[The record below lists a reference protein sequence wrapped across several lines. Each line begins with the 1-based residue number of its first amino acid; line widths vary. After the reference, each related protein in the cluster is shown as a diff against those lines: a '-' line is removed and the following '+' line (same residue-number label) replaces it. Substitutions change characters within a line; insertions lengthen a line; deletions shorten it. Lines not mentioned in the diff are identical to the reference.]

1 MSTPNLKE
9 IVEQPMTG
17 LRFGLADKLLRVRST
32 TVGTNPFEEQY
43 INKII
48 EVLEEH
54 GVRTGQVEHLKGLRD
69 RLNSTIKALKNPG
82 EIIWE
87 ILLLFRMI
95 SSENSLDEAVKISL
109 DRVMMDWQG
118 YIFPKVE
125 FDLFL
130 KSLQYICEDGL
141 LEDELHNAQES
152 IREGLAPNEPD
163 LKTPEK
169 QLLWAAHLL
178 YLLFNPELM
187 QLWPRHRQGKGSLHT
202 TQLWR
207 QILSSKTVRYLR
219 ALYANHIFNLLRK
232 DDLLVGWGAP
242 GTWFSFSLNPPPG
255 KINCDLLY
263 SMLAGFE
270 HSRACVVH
278 EISHAVLT
286 KGVPSYIS
294 ELNDAMQDIDG
305 QGHYALSQELQL
317 KQYFLNACED
327 NCINRFTEQIGRVF
341 GQDYGYSLNNFYTA
355 IGDVG
360 RRYLRKRDIYG
371 DPTPENQF
379 KNLTF
384 IISRV
389 FLANNG
395 LFENTPEAWSEL
407 RAKPEWLEA
416 RDRDNPEE
424 FLSPEA
430 SFEQLIGMCE
440 EVEQYY
446 PPLRELSGGP
456 DYYAEQATIYAE
468 RRFELIHEMWEL
480 FAEDIARQILQDE
493 ATDASDAM
501 DNFEVETNQ
510 TPPPPKKD
518 KEEDKDEKENED
530 KDNNPTPPSEADQS
544 ADNESADDLDGEDP
558 EEGREDE
565 EGEEDKPEEASEEDS
580 KEAGEEDESEEAS
593 EEEESEEAGTGGEGQ
608 AEDESDAQDDNSG
621 EEGEAPPQPAGA
633 GKSEGSSDSQ
643 DEKEEESGENEDSG
657 EKEQKGED
665 ENAPEEPTPHDHQDE
680 NDPNAKEQESEKS
693 EGEEKKDGPSLE
705 ELINQL
711 SEEMKDLEI
720 KEQFNEDDDAEQ
732 KLEEDEENAEAE
744 LIREEIDDTLEP
756 EYKEPPQSEQEGNEG
771 DRGADHGGV
780 DNNEII
786 EREWIPE
793 EELASISDLMEALK
807 EADEAEKEQE
817 KQREKREEIREDRK
831 YYEPP
836 QLEIPKTM
844 SLDELATGSWE
855 DFSKRVT
862 LHGAVIGVMAKGLEK
877 LKKAQLKFIHKVS
890 KKHSLIPEGGDLRRF
905 DQEAMYKLLRKMV
918 KREKFDKESL
928 NMFRKDMRKVAE
940 TRPTRIILIDGS
952 RSMSMGIHPLPMD
965 KALQEAVIDYMAS
978 RIAGYDT
985 YITMFGPRNPL
996 IIAQPGNNL
1005 VEIGKR
1011 IELVQGG
1018 LNTMTYLSPALLE
1031 TIRMV
1036 AYSKKS
1042 KEAYVG
1048 FTNFVI
1054 YSDGDIDDMATSR
1067 AIIQQIFQHAP
1078 KTTFDF
1084 VLITT
1089 KQATPMDVLINT
1101 LDVTNPLHEIGIV
1114 RGNSSRR
1121 YPMALTATYKLT
1133 NRLQNSPS
1141 GIADPS
1147 FLRSGQFKRLFQLLT
1162 QNSDY

>member
-1 MSTPNLKE
+1 MSTPTLKE

-17 LRFGLADKLLRVRST
+17 LRFGLADKLLRVRSAT
-32 TVGTNPFEEQY
+32 TGTNPFEERH

-48 EVLEEH
+48 EVLEDHE
-54 GVRTGQVEHLKGLRD
+54 VRTGQIEHLKGLRD
-69 RLNSTIKALKNPG
+69 QLTEAIKALKNPG

-95 SSENSLDEAVKISL
+95 NSENTLDEVVKISL
-109 DRVMMDWQG
+109 DRVMVDWQG

-141 LEDELHNAQES
+141 LEDELLNAREG

-178 YLLFNPELM
+178 YLVFNPELM
-187 QLWPRHRQGKGSLHT
+187 QLWPKHRQGKGSLHT

-207 QILSSKTVRYLR
+207 QILASKTVRYLR

-232 DDLLVGWGAP
+232 NDLMVGWGAP

-263 SMLAGFE
+263 SMLAGFD

-286 KGVPSYIS
+286 KGVPGYIS

-305 QGHYALSQELQL
+305 QGHHALSQELQL

-327 NCINRFTEQIGRVF
+327 NCVNRFTEQIGRVF

-360 RRYLRKRDIYG
+360 RRYLRKREVYG

-395 LFENTPEAWSEL
+395 LFENTPEAWAEL

-424 FLSPEA
+424 FLDPEA

-446 PPLRELSGGP
+446 PPLQELSGGP

-480 FAEDIARQILQDE
+480 FAEDIAKQILQDE
-493 ATDASDAM
+493 ETDASDAM
-501 DNFEVETNQ
+501 ENFEVETNH

-518 KEEDKDEKENED
+518 KEDKEEDDKDDDEDKDD
-530 KDNNPTPPSEADQS
+530 NPTPPSSADQD
-544 ADNESADDLDGEDP
+544 ADTESDDDLEGEEP

-565 EGEEDKPEEASEEDS
+565 EGEE
-580 KEAGEEDESEEAS
+580 EDESEDVGE
-593 EEEESEEAGTGGEGQ
+593 GGEGEE
-608 AEDESDAQDDNSG
+608 EDESDAQDDDSG
-621 EEGEAPPQPAGA
+621 EEGEAPPEPAGS
-633 GKSEGSSDSQ
+633 GQSEDQPDKS
-643 DEKEEESGENEDSG
+643 EEESETEETEEQDSGEDEGDSEDSG
-657 EKEQKGED
+657 EEES
-665 ENAPEEPTPHDHQDE
+665 ESEEPDPQDYQDE
-680 NDPNAKEQESEKS
+680 DDPNAEEREPEEG
-693 EGEEKKDGPSLE
+693 EGEETEDDEGAEDDGEDGPSLE
-705 ELINQL
+705 ELIEQL
-711 SEEMKDLEI
+711 AEEMKDIEI
-720 KEQFNEDDDAEQ
+720 KEQFDEDDDAEQ
-732 KLEEDEENAEAE
+732 KLEEVEEEEAEAE
-744 LIREEIDDTLEP
+744 LIREEIDNTLEP
-756 EYKEPPQSEQEGNEG
+756 EYKEPPLNEEEEKKG
-771 DRGADHGGV
+771 DQGADHGGS
-780 DNNEII
+780 DNNEIM
-786 EREWIPE
+786 ESEWIPE

-807 EADEAEKEQE
+807 EADEAEQEQE
-817 KQREKREEIREDRK
+817 KQREKREEMREERE

-836 QLEIPKTM
+836 KLEVPKTM

-890 KKHSLIPEGGDLRRF
+890 KRHSLIPEGGDLRRF
-905 DQEAMYKLLRKMV
+905 DQEAMYKLLQKMA

-928 NMFRKDMRKVAE
+928 NMFRKDMRKVAD
-940 TRPTRIILIDGS
+940 TRPTRVILIDGS
-952 RSMSMGIHPLPMD
+952 RSMSMGTHPLPMD
-965 KALQEAVIDYMAS
+965 KAIQEAIIDYMAS

-985 YITMFGPRNPL
+985 YITMFGPQNPL
-996 IIAQPGNNL
+996 IIAQPGDNL

-1036 AYSKKS
+1036 AFRKKF

-1054 YSDGDIDDMATSR
+1054 YSDGDIDDMAPSR

-1089 KQATPMDVLINT
+1089 KRATPMDVLINT
-1101 LDVTNPLHEIGIV
+1101 LDVENPLHEIGIV

-1147 FLRSGQFKRLFQLLT
+1147 FLRTGQYKRLFQLLT
-1162 QNSDY
+1162 QNSDF